1 MFSVKIK
8 KMKVIINAERS
19 AFFEISSDSKWI
31 IDFYNTIYQIRL
43 LTLVIF
49 RKDYFLMIYLHFK
62 N

>member
-1 MFSVKIK
+1 
-8 KMKVIINAERS
+8 MKVIINAERS

-49 RKDYFLMIYLHFK
+49 RKDYFLMIYLH
-62 N
+62 